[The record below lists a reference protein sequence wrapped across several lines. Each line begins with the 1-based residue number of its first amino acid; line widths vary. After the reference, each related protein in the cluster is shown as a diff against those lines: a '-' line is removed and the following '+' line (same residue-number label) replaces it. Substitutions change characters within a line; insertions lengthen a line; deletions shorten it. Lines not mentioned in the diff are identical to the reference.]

1 MFTRFAI
8 AAALLV
14 ASSPAQ
20 MTRLHFAG
28 LPTNL
33 NADFQQ
39 VLWAP
44 GSLPG
49 EFYVLAPFGGAP
61 ASLFPFAMFAWNH
74 HPLMQALYPGG
85 WYEVQFHFPA
95 WAYLSSAPCAQQP
108 APGQLLPHGGI
119 DTTYDYG
126 PSLFTGPL
134 AVNFPLP
141 GWTFGTHAIP
151 RVGGLA
157 TTMQDESFQLV
168 LRQYFGA
175 SLNAC
180 TGGTPV
186 DWVAVQIRF
195 DLVLH

>member
-1 MFTRFAI
+1 MITRVAVVV
-8 AAALLV
+8 ALLLGSV
-14 ASSPAQ
+14 PAQ
-20 MTRLHFAG
+20 AQRLHFAG

-33 NADFQQ
+33 SADFQQ
-39 VLWAP
+39 ILWAP
-44 GSLPG
+44 GNVPG
-49 EFYVLAPFGGAP
+49 EFYLLAPFGGP
-61 ASLFPFAMFAWNH
+61 PTSLYTFSMFNWNFH
-74 HPLMQALYPGG
+74 ALMQALYPGG
-85 WYEVQFHFPA
+85 WYEVQFHFPT

-108 APGQLLPHGGI
+108 APGHSLPHGGI
-119 DTTYDYG
+119 DTSYDYG

-141 GWTFGTHAIP
+141 GWTFGTHSNP
-151 RVGGLA
+151 RVGGQP
-157 TTMQDESFQLV
+157 TTMIDETFV
-168 LRQYFGA
+168 LLLREYMGA